1 VHTLGLPVDPHPD
14 GRPNVNDPH
23 LTVRLAASEDEPAL
37 RWLADVDSAR
47 RLTGHVLIA
56 ELEDQPRAAIS
67 LATGTVVANPF
78 KPSADIVHVLR
89 LRRYQLMRQG
99 SDMAPVRSLLR
110 RLVATP
116 TG

>member
-1 VHTLGLPVDPHPD
+1 M
-14 GRPNVNDPH
+14 NDPH
-23 LTVRLAASEDEPAL
+23 LTVRLAAQDDETAL
-37 RWLADVDSAR
+37 RRLADVDSAS
-47 RLTGHVLIA
+47 RLTGRVLVA
-56 ELEDQPRAAIS
+56 ELEDELRAAIS
-67 LATGTVVANPF
+67 LDTGTVIANPF

-116 TG
+116 TA

>member
-1 VHTLGLPVDPHPD
+1 M
-14 GRPNVNDPH
+14 NDPH
-23 LTVRLAASEDEPAL
+23 LTVRLAAQDDEPAL
-37 RWLADVDSAR
+37 RRLADVDSAA
-47 RLTGHVLIA
+47 RLTGRVLVA
-56 ELEDQPRAAIS
+56 ELEDELRAAIS
-67 LATGTVVANPF
+67 LDTGTVIANPF

-116 TG
+116 TA

>member
-1 VHTLGLPVDPHPD
+1 M
-14 GRPNVNDPH
+14 NDPH
-23 LTVRLAASEDEPAL
+23 LTVRLAAQDDEPAL
-37 RWLADVDSAR
+37 RRLADVDSAS
-47 RLTGHVLIA
+47 RLTGRVLVA
-56 ELEDQPRAAIS
+56 ELEDELRAAIS
-67 LATGTVVANPF
+67 LDTGTVIANPF

-116 TG
+116 TA